1 VSLPVWQWGAHTAN
15 VEAAR
20 ADRDAVRSSAELSR
34 AQLDLNA
41 HFAALQLTQART
53 GLVIASKADTV
64 AQKRFDVAYNR
75 YVIGK
80 IQIDNLYVAQSEK
93 DQALQGYAQALRAY
107 WLAYYQLRRLTL
119 YDFERSQPIRE

>member
-1 VSLPVWQWGAHTAN
+1 MGRDGAQ
-15 VEAAR
+15 
-20 ADRDAVRSSAELSR
+20 LSR

-80 IQIDNLYVAQSEK
+80 IAIDNLYLAQSEK

-107 WLAYYQLRRLTL
+107 WVAYYQLRKLTL
-119 YDFERSQPIRE
+119 YDFERSAPIRG